1 MTDSAVDPQTPGDVL
16 VDVLVV
22 GGGAREHAIAWS
34 VQRSP
39 RLGNLFVAPGNA
51 ATPGERVTIAADDVG
66 SLTEFA
72 VDNKIGLVL
81 IGPEIALAA
90 GLVDS
95 LTAAGIPAFGPTQAA
110 SRLEW
115 DKAFTRDVAA
125 RLHLASP
132 AYASFELGQTDDAI
146 AWWKQLGRE
155 IVVKQVGLASG
166 KGVAVPLD
174 DESCEAAIRSFFN
187 SGGVVLEERLQ
198 GPECSLLAFCDGKT
212 ARALPFAQDHKRLG
226 EGDTGPN
233 TGGMGAFAPAPV
245 PFDVDAL
252 TEQFIQPVVDY
263 MALQGTPFVGVLYA
277 GLMLTSAGPK
287 LLEFNCRFGDP
298 EAQVL
303 LPLLQTDLITVALA
317 CCAGR
322 LSSTPLLVRPGAAFG
337 VVVAAPNYPA
347 PGPGLYDDDGLS
359 VQWATVEPKLTFRGT
374 NGGREFTAVGVGES
388 LAEARSIAYDVV
400 GAFAPPAGRFRRD
413 IGWRANGA
421 SLQSYAAAGVDI
433 DEGTRAVEQ
442 LKGSVSKTHTASV
455 LGGIG
460 GFGGTF
466 DLSEIMTMDK
476 PVLVASTDGVGTKVE
491 LAARAGRY
499 DVPGQD
505 IVNHCINDVLVQG
518 ARPLFFLD
526 YFASSSI
533 KAEQVAAVVNGMS
546 IACAAS
552 GCVLLGG
559 ETAEMPGVYMPGA
572 FDVAGT
578 LVGVV
583 EKDRLLPLAT
593 IAPGDVLLGLLSN
606 GPHTNGYSLLRK
618 LFDWLPL
625 DAQPAPLDKPIGD
638 ALLMP
643 HHSYLNALSRPLA
656 DHGLIKGLAHIT
668 GGGLIDNVP
677 RILPVDCDAAIDLG
691 SWPMPPLFQL
701 VEQVATGL
709 PQEELYRTVNMGI
722 GMVVV
727 VDAARVDELRRSINE
742 PTWVI
747 GEIVVGDKRVQLR

>member
-1 MTDSAVDPQTPGDVL
+1 MTARVDSVAIVDGV
-16 VDVLVV
+16 VDVLIV
-22 GGGAREHAIAWS
+22 GGGAREHAIAWA
-34 VQRSP
+34 VARSP
-39 RLGNLFVAPGNA
+39 RCGQLYVAPGNVS
-51 ATPGERVTIAADDVG
+51 TPGTRVDIAANDVPA
-66 SLTEFA
+66 LTAFA
-72 VDNKIGLVL
+72 VDNDIDLV
-81 IGPEIALAA
+81 IVGPEIALAA

-95 LTAAGIPAFGPTQAA
+95 LLSAGITAFGPTKAA

-115 DKAFTRDVAA
+115 DKAFTREIAR
-125 RLHLASP
+125 RLHIDSP
-132 AYASFELGQTDDAI
+132 AHASFETADQADAAI
-146 AWWKQLGRE
+146 AWWRELGRDV
-155 IVVKQVGLASG
+155 VVKQVGLASG
-166 KGVAVPLD
+166 KGVAVPID
-174 DESCEAAIRSFFN
+174 DESCLAAIRSFFN

-198 GPECSLLAFCDGKT
+198 GPECSLLAFCDGAF
-212 ARALPFAQDHKRLG
+212 ARPLPFAQDHKRLG

-233 TGGMGAFAPAPV
+233 TGGMGAYAPAPV
-245 PFDVDAL
+245 PYDVDAL
-252 TEQFIQPVVDY
+252 TAQFIQPVVDY
-263 MALQGTPFVGVLYA
+263 MALQGTPFVGLLYA
-277 GLMLTSAGPK
+277 GLMLTRDGPK

-303 LPLLQTDLITVALA
+303 LPLLESDLITVALA
-317 CCAGR
+317 CCAGT
-322 LSSTPLLVRPGAAFG
+322 LPASPLAIYDGAAFG

-347 PGPGLYDDDGLS
+347 PGPGLFDDDSKVPSESDGPGLI
-359 VQWATVEPKLTFRGT
+359 FRGT
-374 NGGREFTAVGVGES
+374 TGGREFTAVGLGTS
-388 LAEARSIAYDVV
+388 LAAARTIAYQVV
-400 GAFAPPAGRFRRD
+400 EACAPSAGRYRRD

-421 SLQSYAAAGVDI
+421 QLSSYASAGVDI

-442 LKGSVSKTHTASV
+442 LKDSVERTHTSSV

-460 GFGGTF
+460 AFGGTF
-466 DLSEIMTMDK
+466 DLSQIMTMDK

-505 IVNHCINDVLVQG
+505 IVNHCVNDVLVQG
-518 ARPLFFLD
+518 AKPLFFLD
-526 YFASSSI
+526 YFASSVI
-533 KAEQVAAVVNGMS
+533 RAEQVAAVVNGMS
-546 IACAAS
+546 VACAAA

-583 EKDRLLPLAT
+583 EKERLLPLDT
-593 IAPGDVLLGLLSN
+593 IGPGDVLVGLLSN
-606 GPHTNGYSLLRK
+606 GPHTNGYSLIRK

-625 DAQPAPLDKPIGD
+625 DARPAPLDCTLGE

-643 HHSYLNALSRPLA
+643 HRSYLQALQRALV

-677 RILPVDCDAAIDLG
+677 RVLPPECDARIDLG

-701 VEQVATGL
+701 IEQVASGL
-709 PQEELYRTVNMGI
+709 PVEELYRTLNMGV

-727 VDAARVDELRRSINE
+727 VDAARVAELRGCINE
-742 PTWVI
+742 PAWVI
-747 GEIVVGDKRVQLR
+747 GEIVSGDKRVQLA

>member
-1 MTDSAVDPQTPGDVL
+1 MPVDMP

-22 GGGAREHAIAWS
+22 GGGAREHAIAWT
-34 VQRSP
+34 VDRSS
-39 RLGNLFVAPGNA
+39 RCGQLFVAPGNA
-51 ATPGERVTIAADDVG
+51 LTPGQRVAIAADDVG
-66 SLTEFA
+66 
-72 VDNKIGLVL
+72 GLVAFATGHEIDL
-81 IGPEIALAA
+81 VIVGPEVALAA
-90 GLVDS
+90 GLVDA
-95 LTAAGIPAFGPTQAA
+95 LTAAGITAFGPTAA
-110 SRLEW
+110 AARLEW
-115 DKAFTRDVAA
+115 DKAFTRQIADE
-125 RLHLASP
+125 LHLSSP
-132 AYASFELGQTDDAI
+132 AFASFDSADQTDEAI
-146 AWWKQLGRE
+146 DWWRSLGRD

-212 ARALPFAQDHKRLG
+212 ARPLPFAQDHKRLG

-233 TGGMGAFAPAPV
+233 TGGMGAYAPAPV
-245 PFDVDAL
+245 PFDADAL
-252 TEQFIQPVVDY
+252 TVQFIQPVVD
-263 MALQGTPFVGVLYA
+263 MMQLRGTPFIGVLYA
-277 GLMLTSAGPK
+277 GLMLTSDGPK

-303 LPLLQTDLITVALA
+303 LPLLESDLITIALA
-317 CCAGR
+317 CCAGELNR
-322 LSSTPLLVRPGAAFG
+322 TPLRIRDGAAFG

-347 PGPGLYDDDGLS
+347 PGPGLFADDALIPTGTNGTSLI
-359 VQWATVEPKLTFRGT
+359 FRGT
-374 NGGREFTAVGVGES
+374 SGGREYTAVGVGES
-388 LAEARSIAYDVV
+388 LAAARSRAYELLDRT
-400 GAFAPPAGRFRRD
+400 APTNGRFRRD

-421 SLQSYAAAGVDI
+421 SLSSYAAAGVDI

-442 LKGSVSKTHTASV
+442 LKGSVEKTHTSSV

-460 GFGGTF
+460 AFGGTF
-466 DLSEIMTMDK
+466 DLAQIVTMNK

-533 KAEQVAAVVNGMS
+533 RAEQVAAVVNGMS
-546 IACAAS
+546 IACAAA

-583 EKDRLLPLAT
+583 EKDRLLPLDT
-593 IAPGDVLLGLLSN
+593 IAPGDVLVGLLSN

-618 LFDWLPL
+618 LFEWLPL
-625 DAQPAPLDKPIGD
+625 DARPAPLDRPIGD

-643 HHSYLNALSRPLA
+643 HRSYLTALQRALA

-677 RILPVDCDAAIDLG
+677 RVLPADCDAKITLG

-709 PQEELYRTVNMGI
+709 ATEELYRTVNMGI

-727 VDAARVDELRRSINE
+727 VDADRVGELRSCINE
-742 PTWVI
+742 PTWII
-747 GEIVVGDKRVQLR
+747 GEVVAGDKRVQLA